1 MPGDGV
7 TELFSALGLVLAIE
21 GALYAA
27 FPGAMWR
34 ALASIG
40 LQPDQALRAGGL
52 LALATGVVIVWLVR
66 G

>member
-1 MPGDGV
+1 M

-27 FPGAMWR
+27 FPGVMRR

-40 LQPDQALRAGGL
+40 TQPDLVLRSTGL
-52 LALATGVVIVWLVR
+52 LALVMGVVVVWLVR

>member
-1 MPGDGV
+1 VLGDGV
-7 TELFSALGLVLAIE
+7 TDIVSALGLVLAIE

-27 FPGAMWR
+27 FPGIMRR

-40 LQPDQALRAGGL
+40 MQPDQALRAGGL
-52 LALATGVVIVWLVR
+52 LALTAGVMLVWLVR

>member
-1 MPGDGV
+1 M
-7 TELFSALGLVLAIE
+7 TELFSAMGLVLAIE

-27 FPGAMWR
+27 FPGLMRR

-40 LQPDQALRAGGL
+40 TQPDSTLRSSGM
-52 LALATGVVIVWLVR
+52 LALIAGVVVVWLVR